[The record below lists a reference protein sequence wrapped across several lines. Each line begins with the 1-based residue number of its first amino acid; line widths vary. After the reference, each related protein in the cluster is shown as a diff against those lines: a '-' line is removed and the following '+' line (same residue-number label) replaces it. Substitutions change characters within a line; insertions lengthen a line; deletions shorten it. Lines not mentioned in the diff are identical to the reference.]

1 MTEQSEKSDLPE
13 NLKDLS
19 LSKLRTLLAKLVAQE
34 NYEKAVRVRDEISK
48 RKS

>member
-1 MTEQSEKSDLPE
+1 MPKDLKE
-13 NLKDLS
+13 LS
-19 LSKLRTLLAKLVAQE
+19 LSKLKTLLSKLVSQE